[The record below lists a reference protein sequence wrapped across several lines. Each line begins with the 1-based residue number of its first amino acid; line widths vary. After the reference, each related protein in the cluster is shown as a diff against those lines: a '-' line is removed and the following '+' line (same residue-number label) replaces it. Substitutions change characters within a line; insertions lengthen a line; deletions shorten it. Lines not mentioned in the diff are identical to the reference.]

1 MIPSTQAVDSA
12 RIPAASD
19 EQWSL
24 GGDFESFFNPLES
37 RKLRTA
43 LIDLQSLE
51 CRASW
56 SIANRVVVA
65 EDRSECGWH
74 TESPSFPKILERL
87 SKAPIGDVL
96 VRQLGLQRCLYVWRS
111 EPKLMVA
118 AEVSTVGSLPASH
131 VEPALVKEVCNIA
144 MSTGGNAALPREVA
158 SAAPSSGDARSPSA
172 RRSWVRAGWA
182 CAACLVAC
190 AVLAGWLFAK
200 TDLEMLRIRALMD
213 TAMLRNLSLALAKAD
228 YGEVQETLSA
238 YSDSG
243 YFDQAAVSNAKYR
256 VIAIAGDWPNVRIGE
271 PVPGQIARATETLD
285 LRLGS
290 ESFGQ
295 LMVPQSRTNP
305 PALMK
310 SGLRALRTASA
321 WVSALA
327 LLASLVLSVVLARM
341 SVSEEKR

>member
-1 MIPSTQAVDSA
+1 
-12 RIPAASD
+12 
-19 EQWSL
+19 
-24 GGDFESFFNPLES
+24 
-37 RKLRTA
+37 
-43 LIDLQSLE
+43 
-51 CRASW
+51 
-56 SIANRVVVA
+56 
-65 EDRSECGWH
+65 
-74 TESPSFPKILERL
+74 
-87 SKAPIGDVL
+87 
-96 VRQLGLQRCLYVWRS
+96 
-111 EPKLMVA
+111 
-118 AEVSTVGSLPASH
+118 
-131 VEPALVKEVCNIA
+131 
-144 MSTGGNAALPREVA
+144 
-158 SAAPSSGDARSPSA
+158 
-172 RRSWVRAGWA
+172 
-182 CAACLVAC
+182 
-190 AVLAGWLFAK
+190 
-200 TDLEMLRIRALMD
+200 MLRIRALMD